1 LHHWQAVN
9 VQGKRPNFGTLGRV
23 LRPPQPL
30 FEAGLELRYEEIAVT
45 ACIVG
50 WAHTP
55 FGRLEGETV
64 ESLIVRVAAEAL
76 ADAGVAARDV
86 DEIVLGHFNGGFS
99 QQDFTASL
107 VLQASADLRFKR
119 ASRVENACATGSAAV
134 HQGLKAIAAQSARIV
149 LVLGAEQMTT
159 TPASEIGRNLLK
171 ASYVREEA
179 DIEGGFAGIFGKIAG
194 LYFQRWGDQSDAL
207 ARIAAKNHKNG
218 VGNPFAQIRKDLG
231 YEFCRTESDKNPRVA
246 GPLKRTDCSL
256 VSDGAAAIVLADV
269 ATALRLGKAVA
280 LRAAEHVQDFLP
292 MSKRDVLKLEGCA
305 EAWKRALAR
314 AGMKLTDLSFVETH
328 DCFTIAELMEYEAMG
343 LVPEGQGARAVAE
356 GLTEKD
362 GPLPVNPSG
371 GLKSKGHPI
380 GATGV
385 SMHALAAM
393 QLMGRAGDMQVKDAT
408 LGGIFNMG
416 GTAVANYV
424 SILERIK

>member
-1 LHHWQAVN
+1 
-9 VQGKRPNFGTLGRV
+9 
-23 LRPPQPL
+23 
-30 FEAGLELRYEEIAVT
+30 VT

-55 FGRLEGETV
+55 FGRLEGETL
-64 ESLIVRVAAEAL
+64 ESLIVRVAKGAL
-76 ADAGVAARDV
+76 ADAGLEARDV
-86 DEIVLGHFNGGFS
+86 DEIVLGHFNAGFS
-99 QQDFTASL
+99 AQDFTASL
-107 VLQASADLRFKR
+107 VLQASPDLRFKR

-134 HQGLKAIAAQSARIV
+134 HQGLKSIAAKSARIV
-149 LVLGAEQMTT
+149 LVVGAEQMTT
-159 TPASEIGRNLLK
+159 TPAAEIGRNLLK
-171 ASYVREEA
+171 ASYVREESE
-179 DIEGGFAGIFGKIAG
+179 IEGGFAGIFGQIAG

-218 VGNPFAQIRKDLG
+218 VANPFAQIRKDLG
-231 YEFCRTESDKNPRVA
+231 YEFCRTESEKNPRVA

-269 ATALRLGKAVA
+269 ATALKLGKAVA
-280 LRAAEHVQDFLP
+280 FRASEHVQDFLP
-292 MSKRDVLKLEGCA
+292 MSKRDVLKLEGCS
-305 EAWKRALAR
+305 EAWKRALAG
-314 AGMKLTDLSFVETH
+314 AGIALGDLSFVETH

-356 GLTEKD
+356 GLTEKS

-371 GLKSKGHPI
+371 GLKAKGHPI

-393 QLMGRAGDMQVKDAT
+393 QLTGTAGDMQVKNAR